1 MTKEITIYT
10 SKTCNHCR
18 EVKLALKEK
27 SIKYIEID
35 KDECRD
41 KWKQVVDLTSIPMF
55 PTVEIEGEFLVPG
68 RDFNEVPHLVNIITN
83 FEKPKYNEKR
93 RLIELIKTLNY
104 NVYSAFNR
112 LDVTLKNIENK
123 LNK

>member
-1 MTKEITIYT
+1 MNKEITIYT
-10 SKTCNHCR
+10 SKTCNHYR

-27 SIKYIEID
+27 SIKYVEID
-35 KDECRD
+35 KDEYKD

-55 PTVEIEGEFLVPG
+55 PTVEIEDEFLAPG
-68 RDFNEVPHLVNIITN
+68 RDFNEVLHLVNIITN

>member
-1 MTKEITIYT
+1 MNKEITIYT
-10 SKTCNHCR
+10 SKTCKYCR
-18 EVKLALKEK
+18 EIKKILKEK

-35 KDECRD
+35 KDEHND
-41 KWKQVVDLTSIPMF
+41 KWKQVADLTGIPMF
-55 PTVEIEGEFLVPG
+55 PTINIEDEFLVPG
-68 RDFNEVPHLVNIITN
+68 RDFNEVPHLVNILTN

-93 RLIELIKTLNY
+93 RLLELIKTLNY